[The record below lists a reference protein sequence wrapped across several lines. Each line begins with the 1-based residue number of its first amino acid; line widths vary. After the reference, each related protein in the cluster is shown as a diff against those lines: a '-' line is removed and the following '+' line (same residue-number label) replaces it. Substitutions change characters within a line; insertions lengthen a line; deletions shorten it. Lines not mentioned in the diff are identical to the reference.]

1 MIKILPLFLY
11 FLSFLLILNF
21 TFADDNNLFQTKQ
34 QLNYSK
40 LPVEVALCEGS
51 ASAFFVSDNINIQ
64 DNIKPS
70 SIIRGINE
78 QQCIEYCKN
87 NRDQNGRTLLCSL
100 LIYRS
105 EVQECRLFRRTTFP
119 DGESFRQS
127 LEGYRLIEKFCLSED
142 ISMECAN
149 KQFIR
154 VDNYILRGYAQST
167 ITVPT
172 LAECVN
178 ECMKEKE
185 FNCLSA
191 MYFYEEGECITNTES
206 AITAPD
212 DFQPPEEDDQKVVF
226 FHNAC
231 SRSGGGGG
239 GESSVNG
246 NDRQLELAQSQD
258 SAITTSALIQDETTT
273 QDLNSSSSII
283 SSSPSTTSLSLDTT
297 ITEENKN
304 NNLFIQENNKNEEQN
319 NNILINEINTKT
331 TNKILE
337 EKEQQKEENKLNKQ
351 NSENKKQLLI
361 NSSSVFV
368 LQEEE
373 NNQKEKEEKPLNL
386 PKVYLPQKEEE
397 NINENKD
404 NNNNLIIQQ
413 QQQRQYGAKTIE
425 RASDGSFQEK
435 ILINSSDDLLP
446 ISSSSSPTLLNNN
459 NPIKSTNF
467 NRKGPE
473 STKRL
478 HLKLIKDQRPKP
490 DINNIILPPSPTTTT
505 TNLPPKINKLI
516 PKYINDIPHAL
527 PSIYSS
533 SPSIIPSTNL
543 FTTLPSTTIKELKE
557 NIQKQPEF
565 VPLELSEPLNEHSAE
580 ERFEGS
586 EGYFSLWGPW
596 TPCNIPGER
605 RIRRRKCLDLRKCRG
620 SLTQVD
626 YCQTNKEI
634 DEEQQNNEKQNND
647 LLPPSL
653 PSTNIN
659 ENFNN
664 KNNDGEEPKPPGI
677 TPPPS
682 HEIVLMENLIEKQ
695 KQFLNKKEKQFGT
708 ITSKTE
714 NEIEI
719 WSAWNGTCQH
729 FASSQPCK
737 DGQVIGFESRE
748 CIAKDPLLC
757 KGPFFRYCTLPC

>member
-1 MIKILPLFLY
+1 MIKNFLLPFIFLLFL
-11 FLSFLLILNF
+11 FLLNF
-21 TFADDNNLFQTKQ
+21 TFADDKNLFQTKNENKPN
-34 QLNYSK
+34 NYSK
-40 LPVEVALCEGS
+40 SPVEVALCEGS

-64 DNIKPS
+64 ENIKPS

-78 QQCIEYCKN
+78 QQCIEFCKN

-105 EVQECRLFRRTTFP
+105 EVQECRLYRHTTFP
-119 DGESFRQS
+119 DGELFRQS

-142 ISMECAN
+142 VSMECAN

-167 ITVPT
+167 TTVPT
-172 LAECVN
+172 LAECVS

-231 SRSGGGGG
+231 SK
-239 GESSVNG
+239 G
-246 NDRQLELAQSQD
+246 NDHQLELAQSQD
-258 SAITTSALIQDETTT
+258 SAITSTSALIQQDETTT
-273 QDLNSSSSII
+273 KDLII
-283 SSSPSTTSLSLDTT
+283 TSSSSPSSPTTFPSSSSSPILSTTTTSLPLSS
-297 ITEENKN
+297 TEENK

-319 NNILINEINTKT
+319 NILIPQINSVKT
-331 TNKILE
+331 TKISE
-337 EKEQQKEENKLNKQ
+337 EESDKQQKEEEENKLNNQ
-351 NSENKKQLLI
+351 NSENKNKLI
-361 NSSSVFV
+361 NSSSVFI
-368 LQEEE
+368 LPEEE
-373 NNQKEKEEKPLNL
+373 NNNQKQQNQQILI
-386 PKVYLPQKEEE
+386 PKVYLPQKEE
-397 NINENKD
+397 
-404 NNNNLIIQQ
+404 NNNLEQNDNNLIIQQ
-413 QQQRQYGAKTIE
+413 QQQPLLQQRQYGAKNIE

-435 ILINSSDDLLP
+435 IQINSSDDLLP
-446 ISSSSSPTLLNNN
+446 ISKSNNLIKPTNL
-459 NPIKSTNF
+459 

-478 HLKLIKDQRPKP
+478 HLKLIKDQHPKP
-490 DINNIILPPSPTTTT
+490 DLNKIIFSPHSSTTTT
-505 TNLPPKINKLI
+505 ITNTLPPKIHKLI
-516 PKYINDIPHAL
+516 PKNNIHQQSL
-527 PSIYSS
+527 PLIYSS
-533 SPSIIPSTNL
+533 PSSTPPPPSSPPPSPS
-543 FTTLPSTTIKELKE
+543 TTPSTTI
-557 NIQKQPEF
+557 NVQNHPEF
-565 VPLELSEPLNEHSAE
+565 IPLELSEPLTEHSAE

-626 YCQTNKEI
+626 YCPTNI
-634 DEEQQNNEKQNND
+634 DEEQKINNEKQINE
-647 LLPPSL
+647 LSL
-653 PSTNIN
+653 PSPPPPPPSIN

-664 KNNDGEEPKPPGI
+664 KNNNEEEPKPPGI

-682 HEIVLMENLIEKQ
+682 HEMIENIEKQ
-695 KQFLNKKEKQFGT
+695 KELILNKHQKQFG
-708 ITSKTE
+708 IKNE
-714 NEIEI
+714 NNSEI

-748 CIAKDPLLC
+748 CIAKDPLFC